1 MNKVIITF
9 LSLVTGFSCL
19 AGPANLED
27 QTRELILKTLNYTDV
42 NEMHQA
48 VTDTIVRN
56 FKQALLTR
64 DVHHLTSDYTPQI
77 CGFFRQIY
85 DNGYCIYE
93 DPPDYRRMK
102 IRRALSF
109 ASIAVVSDYNKAYT
123 FIEFAKL
130 ALVEDVKTPYSELIE
145 QQLLGLHLLGLM
157 MQLEENIIDEAA
169 VESVEQ
175 FLKSNRESFDLSV
188 YIDATDLLQQYKKIF
203 H

>member
-1 MNKVIITF
+1 MV
-9 LSLVTGFSCL
+9 LTGFSGY
-19 AGPANLED
+19 AGEENLQN
-27 QTRELILKTLNYTDV
+27 QTKELILKTLTYTDV
-42 NEMHQA
+42 NEIHQA
-48 VTDTIVRN
+48 VTDSIVRN
-56 FKQALLTR
+56 FKHALLNR
-64 DVHHLTSDYTPQI
+64 DVHHLVSSYTPQI
-77 CGFFRQIY
+77 SDFFKQIY

-130 ALVEDVKTPYSELIE
+130 ALLEDVKMPYSELIE
-145 QQLLGLHLLGLM
+145 QQLLGLHLLGLL
-157 MQLEENIIDEAA
+157 MQLEENILDETA

-188 YIDATDLLQQYKKIF
+188 YMDTYKLLNQYKKILN
-203 H
+203 